1 MRGSRV
7 FLLVASLTACG
18 NPTAVRQVDVVAKAH
33 ADGGYHLRL
42 WNGKTLP
49 ATIATGVPGSSATVR
64 TEVIGGDLT
73 ILNDSWTV
81 VSHQRVTWV
90 GDSVTTHSYISRG
103 TVYGTYLAMPGAG
116 AMTVA
121 FSGNDATV
129 RCCASGVG
137 QPVGGEVYV
146 YSR

>member
-7 FLLVASLTACG
+7 FLLMASLTACG
-18 NPTAVRQVDVVAKAH
+18 NPTAVEQVEVVAKAH

-49 ATIATGVPGSSATVR
+49 ATIATGVPGSSATVK
-64 TEVIGGDLT
+64 TEIIGGDLT
-73 ILNDSWTV
+73 IIGSNWALA
-81 VSHQRVTWV
+81 SHQRVTWV

-103 TVYGTYLAMPGAG
+103 TASGNTLILPGGGT
-116 AMTVA
+116 MTVTY
-121 FSGNDATV
+121 SGTDATV
-129 RCCASGVG
+129 RLA
-137 QPVGGEVYV
+137 GEVYV